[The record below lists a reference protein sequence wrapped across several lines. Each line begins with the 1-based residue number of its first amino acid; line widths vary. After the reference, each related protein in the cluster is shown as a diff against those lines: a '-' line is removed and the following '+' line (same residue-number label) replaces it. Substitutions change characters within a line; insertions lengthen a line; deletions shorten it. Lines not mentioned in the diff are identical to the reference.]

1 MFAPLEYQY
10 LVFLPGA
17 PMRLVLRSSQ
27 STYII
32 MEKAQGIEL
41 GHVWDKIT
49 PELRDHTV
57 REWVAI
63 DRLQMQP
70 ILGGYGSIFY
80 CGKIHLICAL
90 PEIWMNGSS

>member
-1 MFAPLEYQY
+1 MDYVRSFGVPIPRVL
-10 LVFLPGA
+10 

-32 MEKAQGIEL
+32 MENAQGIEL

-70 ILGGYGSIFY
+70 IMEVFSIVAKFT
-80 CGKIHLICAL
+80 
-90 PEIWMNGSS
+90 